1 MVPLSY
7 RRWHMKTKKFYMII
21 SIFFLA
27 GAGMSGCGKMVKSAV
42 VAEENAGK
50 ENATDASEGTKGKE
64 ASSRNALKTV
74 PEQVQAPE
82 IYETSRI
89 EYLRSASREDKSS
102 PLEFILTAEAPV
114 EVPQVD
120 SILLKRADKAS
131 GTEEMAEQM
140 IRGIAAGKEIKISEE
155 FSQENGGQ
163 SVRGNFTAGEIPYTY
178 ACNIGENRKSF
189 SCLTDLSQVADTVED
204 LESWQAELF
213 EKYAVDTGKV
223 TGEEALEF
231 LEGIGLQGF
240 QICSEY
246 HDTLPRDGK
255 NGPVARDGFTFERVV
270 DGVPVNYIT
279 ESLLP
284 VYEDGAA
291 SVIGD
296 ETAAEGEDLIW
307 MQEELSIEFA
317 GGTVR
322 IFQYRDGLEISDLS
336 DEKQFLLPFEEIRD
350 IFERTVALQMMTE
363 ENRYSQTYADMSG
376 VPIYNVD
383 SVDMTVTK
391 VKLGYMRQ
399 RDNLSNKKGFL
410 IPVWDFY
417 GVWTAELTSGSGIAS
432 SSMEADDFPILTLD
446 ARDGT
451 VIQRFLGY

>member
-1 MVPLSY
+1 M
-7 RRWHMKTKKFYMII
+7 
-21 SIFFLA
+21 
-27 GAGMSGCGKMVKSAV
+27 
-42 VAEENAGK
+42 
-50 ENATDASEGTKGKE
+50 
-64 ASSRNALKTV
+64 
-74 PEQVQAPE
+74 
-82 IYETSRI
+82 
-89 EYLRSASREDKSS
+89 
-102 PLEFILTAEAPV
+102 
-114 EVPQVD
+114 
-120 SILLKRADKAS
+120 
-131 GTEEMAEQM
+131 
-140 IRGIAAGKEIKISEE
+140 
-155 FSQENGGQ
+155 
-163 SVRGNFTAGEIPYTY
+163 
-178 ACNIGENRKSF
+178 
-189 SCLTDLSQVADTVED
+189 
-204 LESWQAELF
+204 
-213 EKYAVDTGKV
+213 

-231 LEGIGLQGF
+231 LEEIGLQGF

-279 ESLLP
+279 ESMLP
-284 VYEDGAA
+284 VYEGGAV
-291 SVIGD
+291 SVNGD
-296 ETAAEGEDLIW
+296 EAAAEGEDQIW

-336 DEKQFLLPFEEIRD
+336 DEKQFLLPFDEIRD
-350 IFERTVALQMMTE
+350 IFERTVALQIMTE
-363 ENRYSQTYADMSG
+363 ENRYSQTYVDMFGAS
-376 VPIYNVD
+376 VYNVD

-417 GVWTAELTSGSGIAS
+417 GVWTAELTNESGIAS

-451 VIQRFLGY
+451 VIQRFLGF

>member
-1 MVPLSY
+1 
-7 RRWHMKTKKFYMII
+7 MKTKKLYTII
-21 SIFFLA
+21 SVFLLA
-27 GAGMSGCGKMVKSAV
+27 GAGMSGCDKVVKSAV
-42 VAEENAGK
+42 VAEENTAK
-50 ENATDASEGTKGKE
+50 ESNADVSGGTKGHE
-64 ASSRNALKTV
+64 DSSRNVLKTV
-74 PEQVQAPE
+74 PEQVQAH
-82 IYETSRI
+82 TRSRVSRI
-89 EYLRSASREDKSS
+89 EYLCSASREDKSS
-102 PLEFILTAEAPV
+102 SLEFTLTAEAPV

-120 SILLKRADKAS
+120 SILLKKADKAS

-140 IRGIAAGKEIKISEE
+140 IRGIAAGKEIQISEE
-155 FSQENGGQ
+155 DFSQENGGQ

-246 HDTLPRDGK
+246 HDTLPSDGK

-284 VYEDGAA
+284 VYEDGAV
-291 SVIGD
+291 SVNGD
-296 ETAAEGEDLIW
+296 EAVAEGEDLIW

-363 ENRYSQTYADMSG
+363 ESRYSQPCADMFGAS
-376 VPIYNVD
+376 VYNVD

-417 GVWTAELTSGSGIAS
+417 GVWTAELTNGSGIAS

-451 VIQRFLGY
+451 VIQRYLGF

>member
-1 MVPLSY
+1 
-7 RRWHMKTKKFYMII
+7 MKTKKLYTII
-21 SIFFLA
+21 SVFLLA
-27 GAGMSGCGKMVKSAV
+27 GAGMSGCDKVVKSAV
-42 VAEENAGK
+42 VAEENTAK
-50 ENATDASEGTKGKE
+50 ESNADASGGTKGHE
-64 ASSRNALKTV
+64 DSSRNVLKTV

-89 EYLRSASREDKSS
+89 EYLCSASREDKSS
-102 PLEFILTAEAPV
+102 PLEFTLTAEAPV

-120 SILLKRADKAS
+120 SILLKKADKAS

-140 IRGIAAGKEIKISEE
+140 IRGIAAGKEIQISEE
-155 FSQENGGQ
+155 DFSQENGGQ

-231 LEGIGLQGF
+231 LEEIGLQGF

-246 HDTLPRDGK
+246 HDTLPSDGK

-284 VYEDGAA
+284 VYEDGAV
-291 SVIGD
+291 SVNGD
-296 ETAAEGEDLIW
+296 EAVAEGEDLIW

-336 DEKQFLLPFEEIRD
+336 DEKQFLLPFDEIRD
-350 IFERTVALQMMTE
+350 IFERTVALQIMTE
-363 ENRYSQTYADMSG
+363 ENRYSQTYVDMFGAS
-376 VPIYNVD
+376 VYNVD

-417 GVWTAELTSGSGIAS
+417 GVWTAELTNESGIAS

-451 VIQRFLGY
+451 VIQRFLGF